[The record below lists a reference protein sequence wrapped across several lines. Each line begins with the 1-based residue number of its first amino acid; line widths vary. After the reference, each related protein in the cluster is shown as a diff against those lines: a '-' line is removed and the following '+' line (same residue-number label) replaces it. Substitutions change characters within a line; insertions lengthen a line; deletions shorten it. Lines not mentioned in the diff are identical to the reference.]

1 MATKSMKHPLM
12 SIKLSKNFTLEELIN
27 SPTAKAKKINNKPN
41 KEVTENLTKLVTN
54 ILQPI
59 RDKWNAPI
67 VITSGYRSVELN
79 KAVGGSPTSQH
90 RTGDAADIRTKS
102 DEEIDNLALFN
113 MIKRMIEEGKIIVG
127 QLIWEYGS
135 NNGPDWI
142 HVSNPSN
149 KHKNQVLRIKRK

>member
-1 MATKSMKHPLM
+1 MAT
-12 SIKLSKNFTLEELIN
+12 KLSKNFTLEELIN

-41 KEVTENLTKLVTN
+41 KEVIENLTNLAQNV
-54 ILQPI
+54 LQPI
-59 RDKWNAPI
+59 RDKFGAQII
-67 VITSGYRSVELN
+67 VTSGYRSKELN

-90 RTGDAADIRTKS
+90 CLGQAADIRTKS
-102 DEEIDNLALFN
+102 DEPIDNRALFN
-113 MIKRMIEEGKIIVG
+113 LIKRMIEEGKIIVG

>member
-1 MATKSMKHPLM
+1 MATT
-12 SIKLSKNFTLEELIN
+12 KLSKNFTLEELIN
-27 SPTAKAKKINNKPN
+27 SPTAKSKKINNKPN
-41 KEVTENLTKLVTN
+41 KEVIENLTNLAQN

-113 MIKRMIEEGKIIVG
+113 MIKRMIEEAKIVVG
-127 QLIWEYGS
+127 QLIWQYGTK
-135 NNGPDWI
+135 NGPDWI